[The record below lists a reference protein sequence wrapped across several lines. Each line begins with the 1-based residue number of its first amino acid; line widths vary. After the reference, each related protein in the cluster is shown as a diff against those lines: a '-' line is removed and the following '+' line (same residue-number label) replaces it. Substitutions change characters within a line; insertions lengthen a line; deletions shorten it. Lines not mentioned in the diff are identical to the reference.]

1 MVCVVIGGKLWLPK
15 RSNPPGRWSQRKM
28 KDQSN
33 LGQARTLAMIKMLLP
48 TLMLRHA
55 SLQLVLRSLE
65 GIVLLVSANVGIGT
79 SAPEL

>member
-1 MVCVVIGGKLWLPK
+1 MVCAAIGGKLWLPK

-33 LGQARTLAMIKMLLP
+33 QARILAMIKILLP

-55 SLQLVLRSLE
+55 SLQLVLRRLE
-65 GIVLLVSANVGIGT
+65 GIVLLVSAKVGIGT